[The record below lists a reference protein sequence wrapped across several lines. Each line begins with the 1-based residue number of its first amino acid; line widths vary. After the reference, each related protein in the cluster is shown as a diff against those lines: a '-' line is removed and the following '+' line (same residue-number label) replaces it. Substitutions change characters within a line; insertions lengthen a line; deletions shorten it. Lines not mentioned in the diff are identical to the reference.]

1 MFHKKKMKNTFQY
14 YIAFL
19 KVRVT
24 TRIIVVKI
32 SILLS

>member
-1 MFHKKKMKNTFQY
+1 MFHKKKMKNTFQ